1 MERDISVQPTQMTG
15 QIKVDHLDCN
25 VMIGVSSNLGV
36 ATSVSL
42 YIFFCFEFV
51 FVLFCF
57 VVVFFNRI
65 FPFGLFSFIFTGDPF
80 SLARILR
87 KRISSS
93 P

>member
-1 MERDISVQPTQMTG
+1 MTG

-51 FVLFCF
+51 FVLF
-57 VVVFFNRI
+57 FFLNRI

-80 SLARILR
+80 SLARSLR

>member
-1 MERDISVQPTQMTG
+1 MERDISIQPTQMTG

-25 VMIGVSSNLGV
+25 VMIGVSSNLSV
-36 ATSVSL
+36 ATSVSS

-57 VVVFFNRI
+57 VLFFSRI

-80 SLARILR
+80 SLARFLR